1 MPKVKDFRLAS
12 FDAHR
17 LSSAGKYI
25 GRQTY
30 WKLYAIENIFRIII
44 HSVLSPEIPG
54 SWWDTAVDETIRKK
68 AASFKNNYLKRA
80 WHGKPGTH
88 DIYYIDLKDLA
99 EIIRVHSHLFITVIP
114 DIDKWM
120 VGIEDLR
127 LPRNVVAHMNFP
139 SENDIKRIDVFHN
152 DCLAL
157 LAGVG
162 SRIPLQIP

>member
-1 MPKVKDFRLAS
+1 MAKVIDFRRSS
-12 FDAHR
+12 FDAEK
-17 LSSAGKYI
+17 LTISGKFI
-25 GRQTY
+25 GKQAY

-44 HSVLSPEIPG
+44 HSVLSIEIPG
-54 SWWDTAVDETIRKK
+54 GWWNVAVDETTRKK
-68 AASFKNNYLKRA
+68 ANSFKNSYLKRA

-139 SENDIKRIDVFHN
+139 SDNDMKRIEVFHN
-152 DCLAL
+152 DCLSL
-157 LAGVG
+157 LSGVQ
-162 SRIPLQIP
+162 SKIPLQIP